1 MKKITKQRIGVF
13 LVASIFVMS
22 SIAYVIT
29 TAIQP
34 EEKPTE
40 LKNFVIDGELD
51 ITTENAYLGKGFT
64 SMKFYYFDSELITYV
79 EQLPDY
85 MKNNRNQIQL
95 IIQKIPSN
103 ETFAVIKGPYGEEE
117 LRNLTQDSIFDTL
130 CNILLVTPPE
140 CGYEFLNITGTA
152 NTTENTTNS
161 TF

>member
-40 LKNFVIDGELD
+40 LKNFVIEGELD
-51 ITTENAYLGKGFT
+51 TATENTYLGKGFT
-64 SMKFYYFDSELITYV
+64 SMKFYYYNSELISYID
-79 EQLPDY
+79 QLPNY
-85 MKNNRNQIQL
+85 LKANGNQFQL
-95 IIQKIPSN
+95 IVQKIPSN

-117 LRNLTQDSIFDTL
+117 LRNLTQDSIFDAL

-140 CGYEFLNITGTA
+140 CGYEFLNITGTT
-152 NTTENTTNS
+152 NTTGNTTNS
-161 TF
+161 TS